1 MILDTNA
8 VSALAQK
15 NRALIE
21 QLNGARRLAVTVIS
35 LGEFAHGV
43 RHSSRRRELESWL
56 RERFLTRVEI
66 LAPDLSTVEHYGDI
80 RSELRQAGTP
90 IPANDVWIAA
100 LARQHDLPILSCD
113 RHFDRVQRL
122 LRIEW

>member
-21 QLNGARRLAVTVIS
+21 QLDGAQRLAVTLIS
-35 LGEFAHGV
+35 LGELAYGV

-56 RERFLTRVEI
+56 REQFLTRVEI

-113 RHFDRVQRL
+113 RHFDRVKRL